1 MLDYIYTKCAKH
13 KPHLIL
19 DFRMIIFV
27 YFLPN
32 ASSLVWA
39 KNLRKWAE
47 KAFVSS
53 TLVFH
58 ALDHSRQ

>member
-1 MLDYIYTKCAKH
+1 
-13 KPHLIL
+13 
-19 DFRMIIFV
+19 MIIFV
-27 YFLPN
+27 YFLLN
-32 ASSLVWA
+32 ASGLVWV

-58 ALDHSRQ
+58 EMCCQDAREASFAVFPEFGIGQEGRD